1 MRNAPFLVLV
11 ALGLAACDKPEP
23 RIAVPLS
30 PLPVQAPV
38 AAQPVEPPPAP
49 QPSPGAQLAAKVKS
63 ALRNSRTLDAQG
75 VDVTAA
81 DGVVTL
87 HGTVPEAEES
97 RRIASFVS
105 QMDGVRSVVNNLVVI
120 RGS

>member
-1 MRNAPFLVLV
+1 MRNATLL
-11 ALGLAACDKPEP
+11 ALMTLALAACDKPQP
-23 RIAVPLS
+23 IVAVP
-30 PLPVQAPV
+30 PPPAPVQAPV
-38 AAQPVEPPPAP
+38 AVKPAEPPPAP
-49 QPSPGAQLAAKVKS
+49 QASPSAQLAAKVKT
-63 ALRNSRTLDAQG
+63 ALRSARNLDAQG

-97 RRIASFVS
+97 RNIARFVS

>member
-1 MRNAPFLVLV
+1 MRNPAYAIPLAF
-11 ALGLAACDKPEP
+11 ALAACDKPQP
-23 RIAVPLS
+23 IVAVP
-30 PLPVQAPV
+30 PPPAPVQAPV
-38 AAQPVEPPPAP
+38 AVKPAEPPPAP
-49 QPSPGAQLAAKVKS
+49 QPSPSAQLAAKIKS
-63 ALRNSRTLDAQG
+63 ALRSARNLDAQG

-97 RRIASFVS
+97 RNIARFVS
-105 QMDGVRSVVNNLVVI
+105 QMDGVRTVVNNLVVI